1 MVNYVKVGNESQF
14 GTHVTT
20 AGINASDV
28 SVDVDRSLLIEENI
42 DNYIAAAAYGGPLK
56 ISGTIEGNIRPKQL
70 ELILKSFMGDSTG
83 PYIFGVPTSMSIDIG
98 EELMNQ
104 EMQCVGCG
112 ISKLSLKFAAKEFAT
127 FTADFFAKNYVLAEF
142 SEPTITA
149 EDPALFYN
157 ASLEIGGAA
166 STEIKEITVDLDR
179 KLDED
184 NFVLND
190 FTLHRLA
197 RTGVTSVTGSITF
210 AETAFTEYNKAI
222 TGSATGV
229 GTAVDANNTV
239 ASSVLSIKC
248 TDLAGVL
255 KFTLDLP
262 VAVYGKGGR
271 KISKVSE
278 IEKIV
283 DFTATGSGVTF
294 TIAA

>member
-1 MVNYVKVGNESQF
+1 MVNYIKVGNESVF

-20 AGINASDV
+20 AGINVSDV

-42 DNYIAAAAYGGPLK
+42 DNYIAATAYGGPLK
-56 ISGTIEGNIRPKQL
+56 ISGSFEGTLRPKQF
-70 ELILKSFMGDSTG
+70 ELILKAFMGDATG

-104 EMQCVGCG
+104 EMDCVGCG
-112 ISKLSLKFAAKEFAT
+112 ISKLSLTFAAKEFAT
-127 FTADFFAKNYVLAEF
+127 FSIDWFAKNYSLTTF
-142 SEPTITA
+142 SAPTISA
-149 EDPALFYN
+149 EDPAVFYN
-157 ASLEIGGAA
+157 ASLTIAGSL
-166 STEIKEITVDLDR
+166 STVIKEITVEMDR
-179 KLDED
+179 KLDDD

-210 AETAFTEYNKAI
+210 AEVAFDEYKRAI
-222 TGSATGV
+222 TGTTA

-239 ASSVLSIKC
+239 GSAALIIIC
-248 TDLAGVL
+248 TTMAGVESFRL
-255 KFTLDLP
+255 SLP

-278 IEKIV
+278 IEKNV

-294 TIAA
+294 TVAA

>member
-1 MVNYVKVGNESQF
+1 MVNYVKVGNEATF

-28 SVDVDRSLLIEENI
+28 SIDIDRSLLIEENI
-42 DNYIAAAAYGGPLK
+42 DNYIAANAYGGPLK

-70 ELILKSFMGDSTG
+70 ELILKSFMGDATG
-83 PYIFGVPTSMSIDIG
+83 PYTFGVPTSMSIDIG
-98 EELMNQ
+98 EELMNK
-104 EMQCVGCG
+104 ETRCVGCG
-112 ISKLSLKFAAKEFAT
+112 ISKLSLKFAAKEFGT
-127 FTADFFAKNYVLAEF
+127 FTADFFAKNYTLEAF

-149 EDPALFYN
+149 EDPVLFYN

-166 STEIKEITVDLDR
+166 STEIKEITVDMDR

-210 AETAFTEYNKAI
+210 AETAFTEYCRAV
-222 TGSATGV
+222 TGSTT
-229 GTAVDANNTV
+229 GTAVDANNSV
-239 ASSVLSIKC
+239 GSAVLSIKC
-248 TDLAGVL
+248 TDLAGTL

>member
-1 MVNYVKVGNESQF
+1 MVNYVKVGNESNF
-14 GTHVTT
+14 GTHVATT
-20 AGINASDV
+20 GINVSDV

-42 DNYIAAAAYGGPLK
+42 DNFIAATAYGGPLK
-56 ISGTIEGNIRPKQL
+56 ISGSIEGTLRPKQL
-70 ELILKSFMGDSTG
+70 ELMLKAFMGDATG
-83 PYIFGVPTSMSIDIG
+83 PYTFSVPTSMSIDIG

-112 ISKLSLKFAAKEFAT
+112 ISKLSLTFAAKEFAT
-127 FTADFFAKNYVLAEF
+127 FTADFFAKNYSLVAF

-149 EDPALFYN
+149 EDPAVFYN
-157 ASLEIGGAA
+157 ASLTIGGTP

-179 KLDED
+179 KLDDD

-210 AETAFTEYNKAI
+210 AETAFDEYRRAL
-222 TGSATGV
+222 TGTTS

-239 ASSVLSIKC
+239 GSAALIIICTNMAGTESFRLSM
-248 TDLAGVL
+248 
-255 KFTLDLP
+255 P
-262 VAVYGKGGR
+262 VSVYGKGGK

-294 TIAA
+294 TVAA